1 MAHVSDLIATDI
13 EQYLKSHEK
22 KSLLR
27 FITCGSVDDGK
38 STLIGRLLYESKML
52 FEDQLAAVEADSKKW
67 GTQGDQIDF
76 ALLVDGLAAEREQ
89 GITIDV
95 AYRFFSTDK
104 RKFIVADTP
113 GHEQYTR
120 NMVTGASTADA
131 AIILIDARKGVLTQ
145 TRRHSKLAS
154 LVGIPHLVVNFFINK
169 RTNAFV
175 SKFPDALELLVRGL
189 RSGLPVT
196 ETLGVVAQEV
206 PGPVGLEFRGVV
218 DRIKVGKTMEDAL
231 QDTGD
236 RLGIPEFNFFTITL
250 AIQRETGG
258 NLAETLSNLADVLR
272 KRGQMKLKIKA
283 MSSES
288 KASAYIVGAL
298 PFIVFTM
305 IYWINPNYLG
315 GFFTDDRLIVTG
327 LGGLVWMGIGAFI
340 MAKMVSFEI

>member
-1 MAHVSDLIATDI
+1 MDILQTLLITLVIFSVLVIGYMLVTGSGAAKA
-13 EQYLKSHEK
+13 QKRRMQA
-22 KSLLR
+22 LR
-27 FITCGSVDDGK
+27 YRHSESVDAKVDAQFKRAIAARKPKSYKVAGSGSRVEALAMRLERTGK
-38 STLIGRLLYESKML
+38 DWTVPQYIYASVGLALAVAVLIFIQSGAVLLSL
-52 FEDQLAAVEADSKKW
+52 GIGAAV
-67 GTQGDQIDF
+67 
-76 ALLVDGLAAEREQ
+76 
-89 GITIDV
+89 
-95 AYRFFSTDK
+95 
-104 RKFIVADTP
+104 
-113 GHEQYTR
+113 
-120 NMVTGASTADA
+120 GA
-131 AIILIDARKGVLTQ
+131 
-145 TRRHSKLAS
+145 
-154 LVGIPHLVVNFFINK
+154 GIPHLVVNFQISK

-206 PGPVGLEFRGVV
+206 PGPVGIEFRGVV

-288 KASAYIVGAL
+288 KASAYIVGSL
-298 PFIVFTM
+298 PFIVFGM
-305 IYWINPNYLG
+305 IMWVNPEYIG
-315 GFFTDDRLIVTG
+315 GFFTDDRLIVAG
-327 LGGLVWMGIGAFI
+327 LGGLCWMGIGVFI